1 MKSVLTAL
9 SELSSLLMLMLML
22 CASSLPVYQSNKAGA
37 NRMRRRRRRRRR
49 RTRRSNMRM
58 MMMTMIRRSGKR
70 SSLRRR
76 RRRRRRRSN
85 THTRLG
91 ALQEVEVLRDGFG
104 VGDEVVRGVARERG
118 ARGGVVARPAQLGPA
133 RDVIAQV
140 PVLHV
145 VDHRLRAAPQPVP
158 AGHRALVGHN
168 LGAGAVRHR
177 SGTGLSGGRQS
188 VGPRRRDGRW
198 GSESAGRA
206 RSARCR
212 HSHRHFPSYGLVRL
226 ARGCLLPWMVQA
238 RYEYRTEPVY
248 RK

>member
-1 MKSVLTAL
+1 
-9 SELSSLLMLMLML
+9 
-22 CASSLPVYQSNKAGA
+22 
-37 NRMRRRRRRRRR
+37 
-49 RTRRSNMRM
+49 MRM

-158 AGHRALVGHN
+158 AGQGLTLVVHFSAQLEPCQSQENTLHTLNNPNTPLTQATQPLRAPPILYKA
-168 LGAGAVRHR
+168 LK
-177 SGTGLSGGRQS
+177 LS
-188 VGPRRRDGRW
+188 
-198 GSESAGRA
+198 
-206 RSARCR
+206 
-212 HSHRHFPSYGLVRL
+212 
-226 ARGCLLPWMVQA
+226 
-238 RYEYRTEPVY
+238 
-248 RK
+248 